1 MAGRREGK
9 RPERVNEEK
18 ETETAGARSRCRG
31 DAGTSLR
38 MGGERVATGEVHD
51 NRRDA
56 TAPRT
61 QDTRLVPDIRQ
72 EETENVEGMD
82 NVTFMRERHTIQIQD
97 LKSLNTPLC
106 ISHRKKKGGAEFPGV
121 PGLGL
126 GALTAEG
133 PSSVPGWGTKML
145 QAAWSSQK
153 KER

>member
-106 ISHRKKKGGAEFPGV
+106 ISHRKKKGGGRNS
-121 PGLGL
+121 LGSR
-126 GALTAEG
+126 G
-133 PSSVPGWGTKML
+133 
-145 QAAWSSQK
+145 
-153 KER
+153 